1 MVLSIENEIFRRGLP
16 EKLRFLDLSQLIP
29 PASPEENLQKP
40 FLAYVF
46 CQCFLISRLTKMIR
60 TILESS
66 DHAEKVDKTI
76 GAPRWLR
83 HALKRRYAKNS
94 TFFYMQFFVIQH
106 ILGMTESR
114 IWTSIATDIL
124 IG

>member
-46 CQCFLISRLTKMIR
+46 CQCFLISRFTKMIR
-60 TILESS
+60 TILESA
-66 DHAEKVDKTI
+66 DHAEKVSKTF
-76 GAPRWLR
+76 GASKWLC
-83 HALKRRYAKNS
+83 HTLKMRFAEKVQ
-94 TFFYMQFFVIQH
+94 FFYLLGFMFLVIVFSLVDLQK
-106 ILGMTESR
+106 
-114 IWTSIATDIL
+114 
-124 IG
+124 

>member
-46 CQCFLISRLTKMIR
+46 CQCFLICWRNIWDICRSRRIPHYTS
-60 TILESS
+60 E
-66 DHAEKVDKTI
+66 
-76 GAPRWLR
+76 APFSEIQ
-83 HALKRRYAKNS
+83 AKYQPSN
-94 TFFYMQFFVIQH
+94 FDVH
-106 ILGMTESR
+106 ICF
-114 IWTSIATDIL
+114 
-124 IG
+124 

>member
-46 CQCFLISRLTKMIR
+46 CQCFLSYRLTKMIR
-60 TILESS
+60 TLLESS
-66 DHAEKVDKTI
+66 DHAEKVAKTI
-76 GAPRWLR
+76 GAPRWLC
-83 HALKRRYAKNS
+83 HTLKMRYAGKS
-94 TFFYMQFFVIQH
+94 
-106 ILGMTESR
+106 
-114 IWTSIATDIL
+114 
-124 IG
+124 

>member
-1 MVLSIENEIFRRGLP
+1 MLLLSIENEIFRRGLP

-76 GAPRWLR
+76 NGAPRWLC
-83 HALKRRYAKNS
+83 HTLKMRYAGKS
-94 TFFYMQFFVIQH
+94 
-106 ILGMTESR
+106 
-114 IWTSIATDIL
+114 
-124 IG
+124 